1 MKKHLLLVDDEE
13 AIRET
18 ISTFLRKRGYLVATA
33 STGEEA
39 WQVANNTKVDLLICD
54 VMLRNEDG
62 LELLSL
68 FKVQHPNLPVIM
80 LSGIGFDEAVWQKAC
95 HKGADGYASKI
106 LPVDQLLM
114 EIRRVLR
121 LRKEM

>member
-1 MKKHLLLVDDEE
+1 MKRHLLLVDDEE

-18 ISTFLRKRGYLVATA
+18 VSTFLRKRGYLVSTA

-39 WQVANNTKVDLLICD
+39 LQLAGNTKVDLLICD

-68 FKVQHPNLPVIM
+68 FKVQHPNLPVII
-80 LSGIGFDEAVWQKAC
+80 LTGFGFDEAVWQKARQ
-95 HKGADGYASKI
+95 KGADGYASKI
-106 LPVDQLLM
+106 LPVAQLLM
-114 EIRRVLR
+114 EISRVLR
-121 LRKEM
+121 LRKET